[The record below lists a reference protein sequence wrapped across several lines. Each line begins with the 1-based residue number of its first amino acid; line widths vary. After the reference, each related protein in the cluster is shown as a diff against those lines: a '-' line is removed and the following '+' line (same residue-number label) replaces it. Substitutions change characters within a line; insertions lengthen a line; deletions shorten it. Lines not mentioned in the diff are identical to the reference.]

1 MSPMELP
8 QQEFCVTPALV
19 QMVNHAK
26 SYIYLLFLSRGVTIH
41 FCVIVVCA
49 NDNLKALLTPPS
61 LETTPAPPSNDGAFH
76 TWWNQYLTVP
86 IWVLFL
92 IFPLISIRSP
102 TFFTKFT
109 ALGKLSSVLKQAC
122 FTRELRNYL
131 LSFFRNRR
139 YCVHPHPH
147 FHEGGSLGSQR
158 GLQQRCLRTLR
169 SM

>member
-1 MSPMELP
+1 MCYYKRL
-8 QQEFCVTPALV
+8 
-19 QMVNHAK
+19 
-26 SYIYLLFLSRGVTIH
+26 
-41 FCVIVVCA
+41 CVIVVCA

-109 ALGKLSSVLKQAC
+109 ALGKLSSTLAQAWYIRTSELYAFLFSGTVAIVYILTLT
-122 FTRELRNYL
+122 FTKAGLWGVNVDF
-131 LSFFRNRR
+131 SNAASK
-139 YCVHPHPH
+139 H
-147 FHEGGSLGSQR
+147 FAP
-158 GLQQRCLRTLR
+158 CKY
-169 SM
+169 